1 MPATA
6 RAAARPRVRAE
17 AVPARPAREATPRSR
32 PRPRQA
38 PTPRLAG
45 GVAWIAVVA
54 VLLAGIVALNVAVL
68 RLNMNAERLAARKDK
83 LLAANA
89 ALVAEHSRLASTDR
103 VEAIARKQLGLVE
116 PEQTAYVEIAKRR
129 R

>member
-1 MPATA
+1 MAATA
-6 RAAARPRVRAE
+6 RAAARARPRAE
-17 AVPARPAREATPRSR
+17 AVPARPALEAAPR

-38 PTPRLAG
+38 PRPRLAG
-45 GVAWIAVVA
+45 GVAWIVVIA

-68 RLNMNAERLAARKDK
+68 RLYMNAERLDTQKDK
-83 LLAANA
+83 LLSANA
-89 ALVAEHSRLASTDR
+89 ALVTEHSRLASTDR
-103 VEAIARKQLGLVE
+103 VEAIAREQLGLVE